1 MTADETGRLENAP
14 KVFSEEE
21 TKRFLDGLP
30 LRKNPSKTE
39 SAPEQ
44 Q

>member
-1 MTADETGRLENAP
+1 MTADETGRLEHAP
-14 KVFSEEE
+14 KILTEDE

-39 SAPEQ
+39 TAPAQ